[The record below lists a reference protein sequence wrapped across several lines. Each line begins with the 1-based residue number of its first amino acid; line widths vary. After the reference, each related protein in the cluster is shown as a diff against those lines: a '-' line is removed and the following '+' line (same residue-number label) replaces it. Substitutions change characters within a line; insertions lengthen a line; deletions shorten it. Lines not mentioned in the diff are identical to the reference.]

1 MPSGVV
7 SSVQGSDN
15 GAQAGAETDQVIGPR
30 AVVAGHGQF
39 AAGLAS
45 AVQQISGK
53 GNALIAISNTGLG
66 AADIESAIA
75 SAIDRSG
82 SRVVFTDLPAGSCTI
97 AVRRLQR
104 VRPEIVL
111 VTGVNLATALEY
123 VFRSPDESA
132 VSAATAAAE
141 KGRATLLVQGGN
153 V

>member
-1 MPSGVV
+1 VHSGVP
-7 SSVQGSDN
+7 SSVIDR
-15 GAQAGAETDQVIGPR
+15 QADTEADQVSGPR

-45 AVQQISGK
+45 AVQQIAGK
-53 GNALIAISNTGLG
+53 GDALIAISNTGLG
-66 AADIESAIA
+66 AADIESLIA
-75 SAIDRSG
+75 AAIDRSG

-104 VRPEIVL
+104 VRPDIVL

-141 KGRATLLVQGGN
+141 KGRATLLVHGGH